1 MRTYLSNL
9 FLRERSKEK
18 EILDLGQAFYSS
30 QEYTHCQKI
39 LFKINTLLGFFSYT
53 KRLINQLQPLAS
65 VLDVGCGGG
74 LFVLNLSGHFPAIH
88 FTGCDISQDAI
99 GMAQQESKQYQRN
112 NVSFNLQQQLKL
124 NMPEHSVDIVL
135 ATLVCH
141 HIEDRELIDFFQ
153 SALRISRK
161 AVIINDLHRHIIP
174 YFFYKLFSP
183 LFRNRL
189 INHDG
194 LISIKRG
201 FRKKELYLLLEKSKI
216 DRFTIKWRFPFC
228 WSVILWNK

>member
-1 MRTYLSNL
+1 MNSTDLLLSK
-9 FLRERSKEK
+9 RSNEK
-18 EILDLGQAFYSS
+18 ELLDLGQEFYSLK
-30 QEYTHCQKI
+30 EYTHCQKI
-39 LFKINTLLGFFSYT
+39 LFKINKLLGFFSYT
-53 KRLINQLQPLAS
+53 KRLLKQFPPDIS

-74 LFVLNLSGHFPAIH
+74 LFVLNLSDYFPKIH

-99 GMAQQESKQYQRN
+99 KMAEEESKSYQKN

-124 NMPEHSVDIVL
+124 NLPENSVDIIL

-141 HIEDRELIDFFQ
+141 HIEDEELGDFFQ
-153 SALRISRK
+153 QALLISYK
-161 AVIINDLHRHIIP
+161 AVLINDLHRHIIP
-174 YFFYKLFSP
+174 YYFYKLFSP

-201 FRKKELYLLLEKSKI
+201 FTRKEWILLLEKANI
-216 DRFTIKWRFPFC
+216 DHFTIKWRFPFC
-228 WSVILWNK
+228 WSVILWKK